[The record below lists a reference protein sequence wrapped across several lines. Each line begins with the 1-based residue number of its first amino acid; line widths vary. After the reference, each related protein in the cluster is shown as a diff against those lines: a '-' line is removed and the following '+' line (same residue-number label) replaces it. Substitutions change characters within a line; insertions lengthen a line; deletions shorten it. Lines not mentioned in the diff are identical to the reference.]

1 MGKEKKSAAVA
12 TVVREEPE
20 ITAELSLSKEDIIAI
35 KVAELETALNQ
46 KKTQLRDALK
56 SNEAEQKKT
65 QKSIEEAVAAQV
77 RDELH
82 ERADEL
88 GSSLKE
94 LGFRVDA
101 DYRFSFDA
109 DNINYVIQLTAK
121 ETKRKLREK
130 TTGQLCKAGQLR
142 HQKATVKLQ
151 SELEDLQTA
160 HVELTDNMFE
170 VRKRLQELPSTERQA
185 RAALAKTILNRTDRG
200 KELLAELDGNLNLSL
215 PMLDS

>member
-35 KVAELETALNQ
+35 KVAELESALN
-46 KKTQLRDALK
+46 KKKSQLRDALK
-56 SNEAEQKKT
+56 ANEAEQKSL
-65 QKSIEEAVAAQV
+65 QKAIEEAVAAQV

-101 DYRFSFDA
+101 DYRFSFDS
-109 DNINYVIQLTAK
+109 DHINYVIQLTAK
-121 ETKRKLREK
+121 ESKRKLREK
-130 TTGQLCKAGQLR
+130 TTGQLCKADQLK
-142 HQKATVKLQ
+142 HQKTTVKLQ
-151 SELEDLQTA
+151 SQFEDLQNSHA
-160 HVELTDNMFE
+160 ELTETMFE